1 MAVYEVLEVKLKF
14 QDKFMIYL
22 TILNAPLVKKK
33 IKYVFLEN
41 HISPDS
47 TKKWHNFCGMCVL
60 CVLILSILLI
70 FIVHSVYGKDKNVK
84 YIKMASE

>member
-22 TILNAPLVKKK
+22 TIINAPLVKKK

-41 HISPDS
+41 H
-47 TKKWHNFCGMCVL
+47 TFTRFNQ
-60 CVLILSILLI
+60 
-70 FIVHSVYGKDKNVK
+70 
-84 YIKMASE
+84 KMAQFTVGRTSLFLECVYWVYLFYQYY